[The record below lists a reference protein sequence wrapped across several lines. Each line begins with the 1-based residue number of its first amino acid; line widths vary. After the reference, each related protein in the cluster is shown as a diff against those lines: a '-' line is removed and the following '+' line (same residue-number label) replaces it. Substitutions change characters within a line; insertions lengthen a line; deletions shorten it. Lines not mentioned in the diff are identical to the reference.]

1 MGPTKRRGRRC
12 HRKKGDS
19 VHSSSCSPELGIH
32 THWEAGCTVTTV
44 WPHLQ
49 LLPVCIMLSQK
60 RCHVALGF
68 QVDISD
74 MNRQEKNY
82 QNVCSHWLCIGK
94 AFPQCPAMSLC
105 GFYNQNSTCTFQM
118 LIHIHVFKN
127 QIQFFISFSAGD
139 GYLLSV
145 DVWPFAD
152 CFW

>member
-1 MGPTKRRGRRC
+1 M
-12 HRKKGDS
+12 
-19 VHSSSCSPELGIH
+19 
-32 THWEAGCTVTTV
+32 
-44 WPHLQ
+44 
-49 LLPVCIMLSQK
+49 SQK
-60 RCHVALGF
+60 RYHVALGF

-145 DVWPFAD
+145 DV
-152 CFW
+152 